1 MNKKTIK
8 FLIMILVIIGSIF
21 IYSKV
26 YATNELMAGI
36 DVYDKNGNDM
46 TYMPP
51 QSGGLCG
58 CIDSSLNFDDCYYY
72 LYFAKEK
79 NYEDSFTID
88 NLGTFKKQEY
98 NTYTCEVKDQTVL
111 KDGKVHTFK
120 FKVKNLDTKEYE
132 ECKAYLCC
140 FKVDLANN
148 SNLSVNGVDF
158 IKNGKIVL
166 EIDVNSEKNSNYIVY
181 DKVSNEIRLRDE
193 SDLESLKYTNMGE
206 TFTISYPTKD
216 SNGKF
221 VDTKIQPYSG
231 IQLKG
236 IDEENKLVANTITD
250 GSTYNKVS
258 QSLGDMYK
266 NLQVYDIS
274 IESRQYREKVQPDGK
289 VKISIP
295 IQNKVDNQNLVVYR
309 IADDGTKTEYKV
321 TISNESGQQ
330 FAEFETDH
338 FSTYVLAE
346 KVDNV
351 QTEKEN
357 DNKSEEKQEEIQKEQ
372 KEHILDNE
380 PKTGIE
386 TKKILV
392 ATMLFISLIGFVI
405 CKKRSNK

>member
-26 YATNELMAGI
+26 YATTELMAGI

-46 TYMPP
+46 TYLPP

-58 CIDSSLNFDDCYYY
+58 NIDSSLDYNECFYY
-72 LYFAKEK
+72 LYFAEEK

-111 KDGKVHTFK
+111 KDGKVHTFQ

-140 FKVDLANN
+140 FKVDLENN
-148 SNLSVNGVDF
+148 SNLNVNGVDF

-216 SNGKF
+216 TNGKF

-236 IDEENKLVANTITD
+236 IDEENKLVANTITN
-250 GSTYNKVS
+250 GSTYNK
-258 QSLGDMYK
+258 
-266 NLQVYDIS
+266 
-274 IESRQYREKVQPDGK
+274 
-289 VKISIP
+289 
-295 IQNKVDNQNLVVYR
+295 
-309 IADDGTKTEYKV
+309 
-321 TISNESGQQ
+321 
-330 FAEFETDH
+330 
-338 FSTYVLAE
+338 
-346 KVDNV
+346 
-351 QTEKEN
+351 
-357 DNKSEEKQEEIQKEQ
+357 EIGRA
-372 KEHILDNE
+372 H
-380 PKTGIE
+380 
-386 TKKILV
+386 V
-392 ATMLFISLIGFVI
+392 
-405 CKKRSNK
+405 